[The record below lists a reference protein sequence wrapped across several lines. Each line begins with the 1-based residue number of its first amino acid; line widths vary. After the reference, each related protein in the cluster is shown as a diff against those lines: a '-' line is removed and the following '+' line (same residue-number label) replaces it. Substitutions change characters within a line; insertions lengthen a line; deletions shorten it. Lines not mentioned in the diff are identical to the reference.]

1 MNSRENEFFDK
12 YGFRVLKS
20 LRRIIRAV
28 DIHSRKLLSEFKI
41 TSPQMICLYML
52 RTRDEMTQSELAKEV
67 DLGPS
72 TITGI
77 VDRLEAKGYVV
88 RTRSAADRR
97 RIMLQLTDSGRELVE
112 SAPSLLQDQL
122 TASLMS
128 LPELEQATIALS
140 LERIVELMNAEHL
153 DASRNLLPS
162 DQIQYPAQTTLTNHN
177 LKENA

>member
-1 MNSRENEFFDK
+1 MNNRENEFFEK
-12 YGFRVLKS
+12 YGFQILKS

-28 DIHSRKLLSEFKI
+28 DIHSRKLLSEYKM
-41 TSPQMICLYML
+41 TSPQMICLYTL
-52 RTRDEMTQSELAKEV
+52 GKQEGMTQSELAKEV

-88 RTRSAADRR
+88 RTRSSTDRR
-97 RIMLQLTDSGRELVE
+97 RITLQLTDSGRMLVE

-122 TASLMS
+122 TTSLMN

-140 LERIVELMNAEHL
+140 LERVVELMNAEHL

-162 DQIQYPAQTTLTNHN
+162 AQVQDPAQATLTNHN
-177 LKENA
+177 LKENE